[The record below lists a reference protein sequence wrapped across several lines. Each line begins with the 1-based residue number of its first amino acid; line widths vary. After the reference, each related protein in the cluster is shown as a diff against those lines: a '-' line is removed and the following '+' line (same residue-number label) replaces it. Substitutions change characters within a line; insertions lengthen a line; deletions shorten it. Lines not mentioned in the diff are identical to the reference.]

1 MRIEEEILHNGVYF
15 WDTKIC
21 QTFKLNHN
29 SLLDVWFFFKD
40 DDYLLHVKLI
50 LNNNSYAG
58 RTSNV

>member
-29 SLLDVWFFFKD
+29 SLLDV
-40 DDYLLHVKLI
+40 
-50 LNNNSYAG
+50 
-58 RTSNV
+58 